1 MNQLTI
7 NLWVTEQVASWL
19 ENSTSAYL
27 LMFSLLHFQNLK
39 RSPEVRFVVYNTK
52 KLENL
57 FPVTTEFVAGAMR
70 K

>member
-1 MNQLTI
+1 MNKLTI

-19 ENSTSAYL
+19 ENSMSAYL

-52 KLENL
+52 TKNP
-57 FPVTTEFVAGAMR
+57 FPVTRENVAGAMR